1 MTSRCTL
8 AKAVFLSTRSAGAL
22 IALIA
27 LIAQLLLPAPAWPQ
41 EELQYQRR
49 GNRYEGIKPRPV
61 SGYDIELLSARIQHG
76 EDLSKLGERLGLRF
90 FLKEIADVHVFVRE
104 VEHRH
109 FYWLDRIVP
118 AAPWKP
124 GFDNVFEWPV
134 REVIGRLPDF
144 KPADLGV
151 LVRLGKTTPSVVE
164 KVAPALFYQARLP
177 ARATGY
183 LFTFR
188 LRDDAKVTATFYRE
202 GGDEVLARQVFPRQA
217 GGRAFTVRWDL
228 PANTLPEGLY
238 KLVLGGYF
246 LDTNDPVRQTVSF
259 HHQPMLPAR

>member
-1 MTSRCTL
+1 MTSRCVIARAKLPTTPGPFALFALL
-8 AKAVFLSTRSAGAL
+8 AM
-22 IALIA
+22 
-27 LIAQLLLPAPAWPQ
+27 LLLAAPAFPQ
-41 EELQYQRR
+41 EDLQYQRR
-49 GNRYEGIKPRPV
+49 GNRYEGIKAKPV

-76 EDLSKLGERLGLRF
+76 EDLTKLGARLGVRF
-90 FLKEIADVHVFVRE
+90 FLKEVADVHVFVRE

-109 FYWLDRIVP
+109 YYWLDRIVP
-118 AAPWKP
+118 AAPWGP

-134 REVIGRLPDF
+134 SDVLGRLPDF

-151 LVRLGKTTPSVVE
+151 LVRLGKATPGVVE
-164 KVAPALFYQARLP
+164 TVAPALFYQSRLP

-188 LRDDAKVTATFYRE
+188 LRDDAKVTATFYRKE
-202 GGDEVLARQVFPRQA
+202 GDEVLARQVFPRQA

-228 PANTLPEGLY
+228 TATTLPEGAY

-246 LDTNDPVRQTVSF
+246 LDSNEPVRQIVSF
-259 HHQPMLPAR
+259 HHQPSLPAR